1 MSRLAGKVAV
11 ITGAGT
17 GMGRA
22 CMELFAREG
31 ATVVGSG
38 RRPEPLEE
46 TRQLVESAGGTVA
59 VLQADVSDEAQA
71 HGLVDTAVERFG
83 RVDIVVNNAGM
94 GGAAYR
100 MLRDGGMEA
109 IADTPTQHW
118 HELQRNNLD
127 SVFFMCTA
135 AVAAMR
141 TSGGGAIV
149 NVSSI
154 SATRGMQTAHAY
166 AVMKAGIEN
175 MTRQMAVR
183 YAREGI
189 RTNCISPGSTDTPMM
204 VGSPVM
210 SLLSEENPDR
220 FALNPMGRAGTPQE
234 MAHGCLFLASD
245 EASYVN
251 GIVLPIDGG
260 SLACP
265 S

>member
-1 MSRLAGKVAV
+1 
-11 ITGAGT
+11 
-17 GMGRA
+17 MGRA

-46 TRQLVESAGGTVA
+46 TRRLVESAGGTVA

-83 RVDIVVNNAGM
+83 RVDVVVNNAGM

-109 IADTPTQHW
+109 IADTPTEHW

-204 VGSPVM
+204 AGSPVM
-210 SLLSEENPDR
+210 SLLSEDNPDR
-220 FALNPMGRAGTPQE
+220 FSLNPMGRAGTPQE
-234 MAHGCLFLASD
+234 MAYGCLFLASD

-265 S
+265 T